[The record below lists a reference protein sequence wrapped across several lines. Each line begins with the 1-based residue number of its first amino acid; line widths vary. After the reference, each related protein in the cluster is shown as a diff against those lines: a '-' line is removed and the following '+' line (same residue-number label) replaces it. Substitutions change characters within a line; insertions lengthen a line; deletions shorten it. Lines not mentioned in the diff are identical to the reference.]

1 LFENT
6 TGDQRTGLGVSA
18 NSLGAAYNN
27 STGVG
32 YNADCTASNQVRV
45 GNAAVTSIGGF
56 ANWTNVSDSRFK
68 TNVTENV
75 PGLAFINQ
83 LRPVTYTID
92 VRAIDAFF
100 ESHYDERDA
109 SLQGSIEKEQI
120 PYSGFIAQEVE
131 QAAQAIGYTFS
142 GVDAPKNADDFYGLR
157 YAEFVVPLVKAVQEQ
172 QAVIQQLLT
181 ENADLKAAFIMMSAD
196 IAQLKASQQNETAT
210 AVPSPQ
216 Q

>member
-6 TGDQRTGLGVSA
+6 TGNQRTGLGVSA
-18 NSLGAAYNN
+18 NSLGVAFNN

-83 LRPVTYTID
+83 LRPVTYNIN
-92 VRAIDAFF
+92 VRAIDDFF
-100 ESHYDERDA
+100 SGHYNERDA
-109 SLQGSIEKEQI
+109 SLNGPTEKANI

-131 QAAQAIGYTFS
+131 QAAQAIGYNFS
-142 GVDAPKNADDFYGLR
+142 GIDAPKNPDDFYGLR

-172 QAVIQQLLT
+172 QAVIENQQ
-181 ENADLKAAFIMMSAD
+181 AD
-196 IAQLKASQQNETAT
+196 IDRLLIALENVQAELHLIRNAQSGND
-210 AVPSPQ
+210 
-216 Q
+216 